1 MGIIR
6 QIKRFFHTPY
16 SALPSISDAQRLDAV
31 IQHHRNVLK
40 QIPNWLDAK
49 AMKASC
55 FQYGVP
61 EYNQRFINAP
71 LSKTPTYSDYIA
83 YFSTQ
88 INAPIN
94 YLEIGVSV
102 GKNFFQMM
110 QSFENASLT
119 GFEIEDMN
127 PPLRAVLE
135 QKSTETWEKK
145 ANSIKKSNPTLSQF
159 TFDKKGHKVTYLCAD
174 VFDEA
179 SWERLAGRKFNVLF
193 SDAFHD
199 AASLFHEYKMMQKYD
214 LIADDF
220 MFFWDDL
227 HFDMEDAF
235 VEITK
240 DLSKKRGFG
249 KERIHLFK
257 TSGWIGD
264 NEPPHPIGLVTNIL
278 IK

>member
-16 SALPSISDAQRLDAV
+16 SGLPPISDASRLDAV
-31 IQHHRNVLK
+31 IQHHRKVLE
-40 QIPNWLDAK
+40 QVPNWLDAE

-61 EYNQRFINAP
+61 QHNQRFINDP

-83 YFSTQ
+83 YFSAQ
-88 INAPIN
+88 LNAPIN

-102 GKNFFQMM
+102 GKNFFQMLH
-110 QSFENASLT
+110 SFDNASLT

-127 PPLRAVLE
+127 PPLRAILDV
-135 QKSTETWEKK
+135 KSSETWVKK
-145 ANSIKKSNPTLSQF
+145 PDSIKKSNPTLSQF
-159 TFDKKGHKVTYLCAD
+159 SFDKKGHKITYLCAD

-199 AASLFHEYKMMQKYD
+199 AASLLHEYKMMKKYD

-235 VEITK
+235 VEIAH
-240 DLSKKRGFG
+240 DLGKKRGFG
-249 KERIHLFK
+249 KESIHIFK

-264 NEPPHPIGLVTNIL
+264 NEPPHPIGLATNIS

>member
-16 SALPSISDAQRLDAV
+16 SALPSISDAQRLGAV
-31 IQHHRNVLK
+31 IQHHRKVLE
-40 QIPNWLDAK
+40 QVPNWLNAE

-61 EYNQRFINAP
+61 EHNQRFINDP

-83 YFSTQ
+83 YFSAQ
-88 INAPIN
+88 LNAPIN

-102 GKNFFQMM
+102 GKNFFQMLN
-110 QSFENASLT
+110 SFENASLT

-127 PPLRAVLE
+127 PPLRAVLDS
-135 QKSTETWEKK
+135 KNTETWEKK
-145 ANSIKKSNPTLSQF
+145 PDSIKKSPPTLSHY
-159 TFDKKGHKVTYLCAD
+159 TFDEKGHKITYLCAD

-179 SWERLAGRKFNVLF
+179 SWERLAGQKFNVLF

-235 VEITK
+235 VEIAQ
-240 DLSKKRGFG
+240 DLGKKRGFG
-249 KERIHLFK
+249 KEKVHLFK

-264 NEPPHPIGLVTNIL
+264 NEPPHPIGLVTNIS